1 MMDEDSKMENEQ
13 NSENVSHSEMRA
25 ILWGRQL
32 SRSQSE
38 PQRVSEFTEHGTGF
52 GKMKRPTS
60 LSDEWKEL
68 QKIKMNKNPITETL
82 LPQTQHFQSRR
93 SIWKNFLSLCGG
105 LMLAFMSFL
114 PLRNIQ
120 SSIYPIDNL
129 GTICLSSMYAAF
141 IVGCTI
147 SPWLVQNARPKG
159 LILLAV
165 ASHVFYVAANLYP
178 SYMTLIPAS
187 VIFGFLQAPLWSV
200 QELLIGS
207 YGSSYSA
214 ITGIRVDKSI
224 RQFQSVFVIFCHC
237 AQILGNLIESLV
249 LNYGTVENMHTL
261 NKTHFNLNHL
271 NCTENCVGKFG
282 YHMKRPNEIE
292 EPVDYLEILKF
303 IYLAFSCFAMILI
316 GFCLRKPDIILN
328 KRKMSLL
335 EKLGDVLSFFRT
347 KSCAMIGLLMVFTGM
362 QQAVVISDVT
372 MVYGTEK
379 LGLSIVGYM
388 MMCYGTCQLA
398 TLLLLERMQRRF
410 RPIVFILKGFLI
422 TLGLLILLYVWEP
435 RDNSVLTI
443 FGFMALW
450 GATDAIWQSQI
461 QNILITST
469 TKRESAVV
477 CFRICQGFGLTVVF
491 LSSLWLS
498 LLYKVCMV
506 GATLVFGVM
515 GYMLLEVTNNPVTPL
530 DPEPFSL

>member
-1 MMDEDSKMENEQ
+1 MEEPKPEDENATENI
-13 NSENVSHSEMRA
+13 SHSEMRA
-25 ILWGRQL
+25 ILWGRQI

-38 PQRVSEFTEHGTGF
+38 PQRVSECSEEKSLDN
-52 GKMKRPTS
+52 KMKRPTS
-60 LSDEWKEL
+60 LSDEWREL
-68 QKIKMNKNPITETL
+68 QKLRLNSASETL
-82 LPQTQHFQSRR
+82 LPQTQNVQSRQ
-93 SIWKNFLSLCGG
+93 SIWKNFIALCSG

-120 SSIYPIDNL
+120 SSIYPVDNL

-141 IVGCTI
+141 IVGCTV

-159 LILLAV
+159 LVLFAV
-165 ASHVFYVAANLYP
+165 ASHVFYMAANLYP
-178 SYMTLIPAS
+178 SYGTLIPAS
-187 VIFGFLQAPLWSV
+187 LVFGFLQAPLWSV

-237 AQILGNLIESLV
+237 AQIMGNLIESLV
-249 LNYGTVENMHTL
+249 LNLGKYENRKQENRTYTTPVF
-261 NKTHFNLNHL
+261 NCSNNCKTKNI
-271 NCTENCVGKFG
+271 KFG
-282 YHMKRPNEIE
+282 YEIQRPSEIF
-292 EPVDYLEILKF
+292 EPTDYLEILKL
-303 IYLAFSCFAMILI
+303 IYFALTCFAMILI
-316 GFCLRKPDIILN
+316 GICLRKPDIILN
-328 KRKMSLL
+328 KRKMSLC
-335 EKLGDVLSFFRT
+335 EKLGDVLCFFKT
-347 KSCAMIGLLMVFTGM
+347 KNCALIGLLMVFTGM

-379 LGLSIVGYM
+379 LGLPSVGYM

-398 TLLLLERMQRRF
+398 TLLVLERMSKRF

-461 QNILITST
+461 QNILIMST

-477 CFRICQGFGLTVVF
+477 CFRICQGFGLTIVF

-515 GYMLLEVTNNPVTPL
+515 GYMLLEVTNNPVTPM
-530 DPEPFSL
+530 DPEPFPL